1 MHSINKL
8 MEQIDEATMKIF
20 SFNAIELANEPLTNV
35 VEAVWGNPTDKNQP
49 TSAQRQIGHIIRP
62 MIRKIQDA
70 LETEDLTGAKNCV
83 IDYLIKRLVV
93 SEIVFMIKCYELNL
107 ITGAQS
113 KPNDTY
119 NLVDTQVAGHA

>member
-1 MHSINKL
+1 
-8 MEQIDEATMKIF
+8 
-20 SFNAIELANEPLTNV
+20 
-35 VEAVWGNPTDKNQP
+35 
-49 TSAQRQIGHIIRP
+49 